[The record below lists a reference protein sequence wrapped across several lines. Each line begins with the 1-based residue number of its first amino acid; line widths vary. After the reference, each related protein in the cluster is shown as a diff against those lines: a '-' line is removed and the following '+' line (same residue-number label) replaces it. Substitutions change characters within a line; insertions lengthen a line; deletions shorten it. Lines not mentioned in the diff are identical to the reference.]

1 MHVAQGF
8 ASGLD
13 LGWRNR
19 VQFAV
24 YRGALVGGLSV
35 EIGGGRSG
43 ARPMDGCV
51 RCDNVMMLLV
61 RSFLLCVSGCLEP
74 GGCTGVWG

>member
-24 YRGALVGGLSV
+24 YRGGVSGRI
-35 EIGGGRSG
+35 IGGNRWGPFRGPS
-43 ARPMDGCV
+43 DGWMYEV
-51 RCDNVMMLLV
+51 
-61 RSFLLCVSGCLEP
+61 
-74 GGCTGVWG
+74 